1 MRTGNRRGCDGISIH
16 IANDS
21 DDASSLY
28 RLCRVISFQST
39 SPMMAMT
46 RHSIQFC
53 ALWMHFN
60 PHTNNGDD
68 ANAGA
73 ASVDPTD
80 FNPHANDGDD
90 NGKVTFAVFGNISIH
105 IANDGDDARS
115 FLLAG
120 RLSDF
125 NPHANDSNSPQ
136 KSLAIFV
143 QTEQTST

>member
-1 MRTGNRRGCDGISIH
+1 MTPGKSSGTGRAHISIH
-16 IANDS
+16 IANND
-21 DDASSLY
+21 
-28 RLCRVISFQST
+28 
-39 SPMMAMT
+39 
-46 RHSIQFC
+46 
-53 ALWMHFN
+53 
-60 PHTNNGDD
+60 DD